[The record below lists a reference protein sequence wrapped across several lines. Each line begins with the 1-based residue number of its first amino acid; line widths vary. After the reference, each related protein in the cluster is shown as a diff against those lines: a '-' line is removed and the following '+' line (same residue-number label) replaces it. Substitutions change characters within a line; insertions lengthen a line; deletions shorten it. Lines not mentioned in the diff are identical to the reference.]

1 MKKIVVAVLILIALQ
16 MHAQT
21 GIGTTTPNASA
32 KLDVYSTN
40 KGFLPPRVTLA
51 SVSDATTI
59 TSPAEGLLVYN
70 LGSSGLQSGYYYW
83 NGANWAT
90 IATASSAGNGV
101 TAMDM
106 VKLYGEAYST
116 ATGKI
121 SNTSGYS
128 FTVPVSGRY
137 LFDFSS
143 TTWGGNSTTTFK
155 VRQGTTDLGTDSQ
168 TSLNNNVHVEYNG
181 KIEVNLQAGITYNVV
196 LTTNANRDSGDYD
209 RVYYKMVAGNLPVT
223 GQSVDYAIASLSA
236 NQSISA
242 VGNVSFN
249 TIQGA
254 GITLTNGGFNLLAN
268 KTYKLEGSVGGS
280 STGYIYYAWVDAANT
295 IIGGSSIGSVM
306 KAGSAFSDS
315 PQDKAVAIYTPTS
328 NTTVYLRVLTISGT
342 SVAYPS
348 LATPAYSSTWATIQ
362 QVGSS
367 AFVNPWVLSGSEVY
381 NITGEVGVGNT
392 APNAKLDVR
401 SSPTSTTDPGA
412 GTIGLGTSSAT
423 AASVGIGALRY
434 NTSTSRVEVSNG
446 SAWKGPAGPIYAQF
460 QANASQS
467 FYAAGGKVS
476 FPNTVIN
483 NGGITITG
491 NNTITLPAGRI
502 YRVDFNMGWTSMAGG
517 WSRFAI
523 YNAGTSTSISTAA
536 HLEAVT
542 NTGGYAG
549 SGATTTFVD
558 ATSGSIQ
565 IDVRYVNPVNFNT
578 SLGDPG
584 SSTSYPFIV
593 IQAVD

>member
-70 LGSSGLQSGYYYW
+70 LGSSGLQAGYYYW

-342 SVAYPS
+342 SVAYPVA
-348 LATPAYSSTWATIQ
+348 ATPAFSSTWATIQ

-367 AFVNPWVLSGSEVY
+367 AFVNPWTLSGTNTY
-381 NITGEVGVGNT
+381 NTTGN
-392 APNAKLDVR
+392 
-401 SSPTSTTDPGA
+401 
-412 GTIGLGTSSAT
+412 
-423 AASVGIGALRY
+423 VGIGNNTPTQALDVTGNVNVTGKINLTDPTGNVTTKVAGFVDAGTYVTLDNVRATV
-434 NTSTSRVEVSNG
+434 NTSGSRGLGLATVTGSFSAFINGTYTVYTGGTNG
-446 SAWKGPAGPIYAQF
+446 SGASVSITTTSASSSVFGWNF
-460 QANASQS
+460 QGQGDTSTYIVNDTT
-467 FYAAGGKVS
+467 
-476 FPNTVIN
+476 NR
-483 NGGITITG
+483 
-491 NNTITLPAGRI
+491 RI
-502 YRVDFNMGWTSMAGG
+502 YRITLMIG
-517 WSRFAI
+517 
-523 YNAGTSTSISTAA
+523 
-536 HLEAVT
+536 
-542 NTGGYAG
+542 GGYL
-549 SGATTTFVD
+549 SNLITIERF
-558 ATSGSIQ
+558 
-565 IDVRYVNPVNFNT
+565 
-578 SLGDPG
+578 L
-584 SSTSYPFIV
+584 
-593 IQAVD
+593 